1 MDAGA
6 SFEKPLSGAAKLFLI
21 ACAGLLVF
29 LFYLWALASLLF
41 LLLLAAL
48 EIAVVVV
55 LIRFGLATFALI
67 PLQSH
72 IRLIWLFL
80 RSFPLR
86 KPAEFRIPLK
96 REDAPA
102 LFDLL
107 ENLCRRL
114 QLPPPDIVFLEMH
127 LNAWVHLEGYQRGV
141 GKTSLGIGYDLLAG
155 LSDREVEA
163 VLAHEMVHAKLI
175 QRGVSYWLKTGLPR
189 ITTLAMALH
198 ANAEMYRRAKRP
210 AFVAR
215 ALLKVADRF
224 ARLGTRLVATYSR
237 QEEFA
242 ADRGAAELC
251 GAAVCRSGLAA
262 LRTLYARIQR
272 IPWRERVSQLQLG
285 EGFSQWLVQEL
296 TRTDSPQSPEAAKE
310 LFNRYSTHPT
320 VTDRLAALAR
330 EAAPSPTQ
338 AAREPGIRLLAE
350 PDALAEKLM
359 AEIQRAVVEQ
369 EEKDTRA
376 LQRWRRKTSTGRA
389 HLQPLQLVGVI
400 VGLAGALIAT
410 GVIIAL
416 AGSTSFR
423 DMIAIGVFGFL
434 PSVAVGIA
442 LYRLGRRR
450 DRIELPVPEYGL
462 LKDASKKI
470 RDAAGREDA
479 QKQLENEFRELA
491 AKEKK
496 RRRKAAILASESYA
510 ALGKCEYLKAHV
522 AARLCLHDAP
532 KSIEGALALAVA
544 SGALNQ
550 GAQVTRMLTF
560 LGRRTGLAGRS
571 TTWGTGWALFLCGNW
586 VEAEAFLDQ
595 ARGQRPDEPTILI
608 LLAISRSRRGKLQS
622 AIMSARQACAAKAAS
637 KEHEKVLIQLLL
649 EGGYLREAQERLTKL
664 EAEIPAD
671 PELMVAAARM
681 NLMQRK
687 FDAADEWTE
696 RLKQASAGPQVL
708 VQLGEFYES
717 ARKDEKAA
725 ALFNRALEAA
735 FYPQALLGLARIEAL
750 RHNRE
755 LAQGHL
761 LAALNTRRPLGENA
775 IGPLPLFHHIVA
787 RLRMLQEPEPNCQTW
802 IASFQKGTGPAA
814 LLNVS
819 LMVCAQSREE
829 AEKHVVAIVRAMDP
843 ESSLASPAGIGW
855 KKAPQEQQP
864 VGPTCPGILSA
875 LS

>member
-1 MDAGA
+1 MDAVT
-6 SFEKPLSGAAKLFLI
+6 SFEKPLHGAAKVVLI

-29 LFYLWALASLLF
+29 VFYLWALVSLLF
-41 LLLLAAL
+41 LLLVAAL

-55 LIRFGLATFALI
+55 LIRFGLAAIALV

-72 IRLIWLFL
+72 IQLIWLFV

-86 KPAEFRIPLK
+86 KPVEFRIPLK

-102 LFDLL
+102 LFAML

-114 QLPPPDIVFLEMH
+114 QLAPPDTVFLEMH
-127 LNAWVHLEGYQRGV
+127 LNAWVRLEGYQRGA
-141 GKTSLGIGYDLLAG
+141 GRTFLGVGYDLLAG
-155 LSDREVEA
+155 LSAREAEA

-189 ITTLAMALH
+189 IVTLAMALH
-198 ANAEMYRRAKRP
+198 ANAEMHRRAKRP
-210 AFVAR
+210 ALLAR

-224 ARLGTRLVATYSR
+224 ARLGTRLVETYSR

-251 GAAVCRSGLAA
+251 GATVCRSALAA
-262 LRTLYARIQR
+262 LRTLYARTQR

-296 TRTDSPQSPEAAKE
+296 TRTDLPQSAEVAKE
-310 LFNRYSTHPT
+310 PFNRYSTHPT
-320 VTDRLAALAR
+320 VADRLAALSQEPA
-330 EAAPSPTQ
+330 SGQTQ
-338 AAREPGIRLLAE
+338 VAREPGIGLLAE

-359 AEIQRAVVEQ
+359 AEIQRTVVEQ
-369 EEKDTRA
+369 EEKDSRA
-376 LQRWRRKTSTGRA
+376 LRRWRRKSCTGRA
-389 HLQPLQLVGVI
+389 HLRPLQLVGVI
-400 VGLAGALIAT
+400 VGFAGALTAI
-410 GVIIAL
+410 GLIIAI
-416 AGSTSFR
+416 AGSTSLGEI
-423 DMIAIGVFGFL
+423 IAIGLFGFL
-434 PSVAVGIA
+434 PSVALGIA

-450 DRIELPVPEYGL
+450 DRIELPVPEYAL
-462 LKDASKKI
+462 LKEAVKKTK
-470 RDAAGREDA
+470 DTAGREDA
-479 QKQLENEFRELA
+479 QKQLENEFRELV

-496 RRRKAAILASESYA
+496 RRGKAAVLASESYA

-522 AARLCLHDAP
+522 AARLCLQHAP

-560 LGRRTGLAGRS
+560 LGRRTGLTGQS
-571 TTWGTGWALFLCGNW
+571 TIWGTGWALYLCGNW

-595 ARGQRPDEPTILI
+595 AQGQRPDEPTLLI

-622 AIMSARQACAAKAAS
+622 AIMSARQACATKAAN

-664 EAEIPAD
+664 EAEIPGD
-671 PELMVAAARM
+671 PELMVSAARM

-687 FDAADEWTE
+687 FEAADEWTE
-696 RLKQASAGPQVL
+696 RLKQASAGPHVL

-725 ALFNRALEAA
+725 ALFNQALESA
-735 FYPQALLGLARIEAL
+735 FYPQALLGLARIEAV

-761 LAALNTRRPLGENA
+761 LAALNTKRPLGENA
-775 IGPLPLFHHIVA
+775 IGPLPLFHYIVA
-787 RLRMLQEPEPNCQTW
+787 RLRMLREPEPNCQTW

-814 LLNVS
+814 VPNMS
-819 LMVCAQSREE
+819 LMVCAQSRED
-829 AEKHVVAIVRAMDP
+829 AEKHVAAIVHAMDP
-843 ESSLASPAGIGW
+843 ESSLLSTAGIGW

-864 VGPTCPGILSA
+864 AGPTCPGILSA

>member
-1 MDAGA
+1 MDAGT
-6 SFEKPLSGAAKLFLI
+6 SFEKPLNGAAKALLI

-41 LLLLAAL
+41 LLLLTAL
-48 EIAVVVV
+48 EIAVFVV
-55 LIRFGLATFALI
+55 LIRVGLATIALI

-72 IRLIWLFL
+72 IQLIWLFV

-86 KPAEFRIPLK
+86 KPVEFRIPLK

-102 LFDLL
+102 LFDML

-114 QLPPPDIVFLEMH
+114 QLAPPDTVFLEMH
-127 LNAWVHLEGYQRGV
+127 LNAWVRLEGYQRGV
-141 GKTSLGIGYDLLAG
+141 GKTFLGIGYDLLAG
-155 LSDREVEA
+155 LSAREVEA

-198 ANAEMYRRAKRP
+198 ANAEMHRRAKRP

-251 GAAVCRSGLAA
+251 GAAVCRSALAA
-262 LRTLYARIQR
+262 QRVLYARIQR

-310 LFNRYSTHPT
+310 PFNRYSTHPT
-320 VTDRLAALAR
+320 ATDRLAALAQ
-330 EAAPSPTQ
+330 EPASSPTQ
-338 AAREPGIRLLAE
+338 VAREPGIGLLAE

-359 AEIQRAVVEQ
+359 AEIQRTVVEQ
-369 EEKDTRA
+369 EEKDSRA
-376 LQRWRRKTSTGRA
+376 LRRWRRKTSTGRA
-389 HLQPLQLVGVI
+389 YLQPLQLVGVA
-400 VGLAGALIAT
+400 VGCAGALTATAVLIVFASSLSFWAKIA
-410 GVIIAL
+410 V
-416 AGSTSFR
+416 
-423 DMIAIGVFGFL
+423 GVFIFL

-442 LYRLGRRR
+442 LCLLGRYR
-450 DRIELPVPEYGL
+450 DRLELPVPEYGL
-462 LKDASKKI
+462 LKDARKKMKDSTG
-470 RDAAGREDA
+470 RDDA
-479 QKQLENEFRELA
+479 QKQMENEFRERA

-496 RRRKAAILASESYA
+496 RRRKAAMLASESYA

-522 AARLCLHDAP
+522 AARLCLQHAP

-560 LGRRTGLAGRS
+560 LGRRAGLTGQS
-571 TTWGTGWALFLCGNW
+571 TIWGTGWALFLCGNW
-586 VEAEAFLDQ
+586 IEAEAFLDQ
-595 ARGQRPDEPTILI
+595 AHGQRPGEPTILI

-622 AIMSARQACAAKAAS
+622 AIMSARQACATTTAN

-649 EGGYLREAQERLTKL
+649 EGGYLREAQERLSKL
-664 EAEIPAD
+664 EAEIPGD
-671 PELMVAAARM
+671 PELVVAAARM

-687 FDAADEWTE
+687 FEAADEWTE
-696 RLKQASAGPQVL
+696 RLKQASAGPHVL

-725 ALFNRALEAA
+725 ALFNQALETA
-735 FYPQALLGLARIEAL
+735 FYPQALLGLARIEAV

-761 LAALNTRRPLGENA
+761 LAALNTKRPLGENA
-775 IGPLPLFHHIVA
+775 IGPLPLFPYIVA

-814 LLNVS
+814 VPNMS
-819 LMVCAQSREE
+819 LMVCAQSRED
-829 AEKHVVAIVRAMDP
+829 AEKHVAAIIHAMDP
-843 ESSLASPAGIGW
+843 ESPLLSTAGIGW

-864 VGPTCPGILSA
+864 AGPTCPGILSA